1 MSRTSIRAPE
11 ILGHVLRPHLQLGL
25 LGDGVAVDDG
35 SRQLRPGTVDL
46 FLTTTPAETAA
57 FVADGTPFALTAKEV
72 ARTGMPRLDRLRALA
87 GSAASPDLV
96 LVAPDTRD
104 WLTVP
109 LDAEHGRIDRLARP
123 TAGASD
129 YAKQWQ
135 ALLASPGLAAVA
147 ERAGLRIGFLPHPD
161 LASVLDAAWLPGRRG
176 AAARG
181 RRVAAGPAGACRGA
195 RDGLPAAR
203 LRRRLDR
210 PPVVYC
216 QFDAAERGIGDL
228 RGRSADVRLRARRV
242 RAGGRP
248 TADALADAVAD
259 ALAHGPGVAS
269 PYAERIAAAFPDRA
283 TPAWARV
290 VEAIRERSRP
300 WGDASG

>member
-1 MSRTSIRAPE
+1 M
-11 ILGHVLRPHLQLGL
+11 
-25 LGDGVAVDDG
+25 
-35 SRQLRPGTVDL
+35 
-46 FLTTTPAETAA
+46 
-57 FVADGTPFALTAKEV
+57 
-72 ARTGMPRLDRLRALA
+72 
-87 GSAASPDLV
+87 
-96 LVAPDTRD
+96 
-104 WLTVP
+104 P

-129 YAKQWQ
+129 YAKRWR
-135 ALLASPGLAAVA
+135 ALLASPGLAAAA

-161 LASVLDAAWLPGRRG
+161 LASVLDAAWLP
-176 AAARG
+176 
-181 RRVAAGPAGACRGA
+181 AGVEL
-195 RDGLPAAR
+195 LPAVGESLPAQLAR
-203 LRRRLDR
+203 AAVLVTDYRPLAFDVASIDR
-210 PPVVYC
+210 PVVYC

-228 RGRSADVRLRARRV
+228 RGRSATYDYARDGFGPV
-242 RAGGRP
+242 VA
-248 TADALADAVAD
+248 TADALAAAVTE